1 MGATAYYNPKPKMTK
16 NEVTPE
22 EITLADGL
30 MTQAGMDREAAY
42 YCAEMIKVLHGKDK
56 LVEKNEAMRKD
67 GKTTV
72 AQIIAYCKKNG
83 WINQQGKVS
92 PLDDK
97 YKAAENETQ
106 ATPQEQ
112 HQTNV
117 TSIHEGQ
124 ANAVKRTFDQVK
136 IFGRKG
142 ALTVSLAEKDGEPSS
157 IMFTFAEVD
166 NNKDKVNGMSQF
178 NWQEGIRFSMSAEEA
193 VALLL
198 VLQGKRNTLRN
209 IIGQDKDGIFHQN
222 NGENKTINAK
232 VQEGG
237 VYISI
242 HSGRTIGIPISA
254 GDRLRLS
261 AYVMSRVKRLEP
273 YKELSGAEIVSLAC
287 NAL

>member
-1 MGATAYYNPKPKMTK
+1 MGATAYYNPKPKTVK

-42 YCAEMIKVLHGKDK
+42 YCAEMVKVLHGKDK
-56 LVEKNEAMRKD
+56 LVEKIEAMRKD

-72 AQIIAYCKKNG
+72 SQIIAYCQKNG
-83 WINQQGKVS
+83 WIDQHGKVS

-97 YKAAENETQ
+97 YKGTVNETQ
-106 ATPQEQ
+106 VVPEQ

-117 TSIHEGQ
+117 TPIHNGKSNQ
-124 ANAVKRTFDQVK
+124 VKRNFDQTK

-166 NNKDKVNGMSQF
+166 NKKDKVNGMSQF

-198 VLQGKRNTLRN
+198 VLQGKRNLLRN
-209 IIGQDKDGIFHQN
+209 IAGQDKDGIFHQN

-232 VQEGG
+232 VQENG

-242 HSGRTIGIPISA
+242 HAGRTIGIPIGA

-273 YKELSGAEIVSLAC
+273 YTGLSGAEIMALAH
-287 NAL
+287 NTI